1 MVSSVWEEDSV
12 FIGLIKIY
20 FQLSD
25 LNRGCVFIFFWP
37 VSSLTHGHTALRGV
51 WLPSCGSTVPLERT
65 IQKLLAW
72 GRGVC
77 EPECVCVRLCW
88 DPICACARARVCVCR
103 ACTLAKHWVT
113 RLHLCVCVPPPPHF
127 YLIQTEAQ
135 WTFLPPL
142 PPLLRPAVIGWFK
155 LWY

>member
-88 DPICACARARVCVCR
+88 DPICARARVCVCMPGMYISK
-103 ACTLAKHWVT
+103 TLSNSPPLV
-113 RLHLCVCVPPPPHF
+113 RVCPPPASLLPHPNRGSVDLPAPPPSPPQACSHW
-127 YLIQTEAQ
+127 LI
-135 WTFLPPL
+135 
-142 PPLLRPAVIGWFK
+142 
-155 LWY
+155 

>member
-25 LNRGCVFIFFWP
+25 LNQGCVFIFFWP
-37 VSSLTHGHTALRGV
+37 VSSLTHSHTALRGA
-51 WLPSCGSTVPLERT
+51 WLPSRGSTFPLQRT

-77 EPECVCVRLCW
+77 EPECVSVRLCW
-88 DPICACARARVCVCR
+88 EPICACVRVCR

-113 RLHLCVCVPPPPHF
+113 SLHLCVCVPPPASLLPHPNRGSVD
-127 YLIQTEAQ
+127 
-135 WTFLPPL
+135 LPAPL
-142 PPLLRPAVIGWFK
+142 PPFLRPAVIGWLK